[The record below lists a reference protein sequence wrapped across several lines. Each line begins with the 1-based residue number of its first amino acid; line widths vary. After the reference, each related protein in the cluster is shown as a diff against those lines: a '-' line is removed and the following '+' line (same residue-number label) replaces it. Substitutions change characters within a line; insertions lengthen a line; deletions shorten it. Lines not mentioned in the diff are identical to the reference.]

1 MRSDADEQ
9 INFGRL
15 ILKTMEMEKLDTPL
29 MKPLDAG
36 RSGNEI
42 K

>member
-15 ILKTMEMEKLDTPL
+15 ILKTMEMEKLDTAV
-29 MKPLDAG
+29 DEA
-36 RSGNEI
+36 S
-42 K
+42 

>member
-15 ILKTMEMEKLDTPL
+15 ILKTMEMEKLD
-29 MKPLDAG
+29 MAVDEA
-36 RSGNEI
+36 S
-42 K
+42 